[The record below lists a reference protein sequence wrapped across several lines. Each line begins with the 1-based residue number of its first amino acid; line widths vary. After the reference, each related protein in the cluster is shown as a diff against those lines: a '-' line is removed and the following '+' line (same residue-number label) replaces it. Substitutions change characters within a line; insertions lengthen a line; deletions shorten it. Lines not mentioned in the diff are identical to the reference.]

1 MANASR
7 RLKRKQETSKK
18 ESPKLDEAPANGQVQ
33 FGDQR
38 VELSA
43 GQAALF
49 KQLIATSNDAQNQVR
64 FAMIA
69 AGITEQDIVGGD
81 LDSNEPYFVV
91 RGTDGVAS
99 LE

>member
-1 MANASR
+1 
-7 RLKRKQETSKK
+7 
-18 ESPKLDEAPANGQVQ
+18 
-33 FGDQR
+33 
-38 VELSA
+38 
-43 GQAALF
+43 
-49 KQLIATSNDAQNQVR
+49 
-64 FAMIA
+64 MIA